1 MTLTKTQICNMAL
14 AHLAISKELSNVDT
28 TDATTPIGKACNL
41 FYETARDKVFRDFL
55 WPFATRVDAL
65 SLVQEEPS
73 TEWRYAYRYPSDCKR
88 IVRIVSGVRPET
100 RSTRANYRVL
110 ADGTGRLIYTDKEEA
125 ELEYVMQLTDVTKWP
140 EDFVMMVSLL
150 LAFLIAPRVTG
161 GDQFKLGAR
170 AYQAYAMAKAET
182 TENAANEEQ
191 PDEPGSDL
199 LAARN

>member
-1 MTLTKTQICNMAL
+1 MAL
-14 AHLAISKELSNVDT
+14 AHLGISRELTNVDT
-28 TDATTPIGKACNL
+28 TDASTPIGKACNL

-88 IVRIVSGVRPET
+88 IVRIQSGVRPET
-100 RSTRANYRVL
+100 KTSRVNYRVV
-110 ADGTGRLIYTDKEEA
+110 ADGSGRLILTDKEEA
-125 ELEYVMQLTDVTKWP
+125 ELEYVMQLTDMTKWT
-140 EDFVMMVSLL
+140 EDFALMFSLL

-170 AYQAYAMAKAET
+170 AYQAYSVAKLET
-182 TENAANEEQ
+182 TENAANEDQ
-191 PDEPGSDL
+191 PDDPGSDL
-199 LAARN
+199 LTARG

>member
-1 MTLTKTQICNMAL
+1 MPLTKTIICNMAL
-14 AHLAISKELSNVDT
+14 AHLGISRELTNVDT
-28 TDATTPIGKACNL
+28 TDASTPIGKACNL

-88 IVRIVSGVRPET
+88 IVRIQSGVRPET
-100 RSTRANYRVL
+100 KTSRVNYRVV
-110 ADGTGRLIYTDKEEA
+110 ADGSGRLILTDKEEA
-125 ELEYVMQLTDVTKWP
+125 ELEYVMQLTDMTKWT
-140 EDFVMMVSLL
+140 EDFALMFSLL

-170 AYQAYAMAKAET
+170 AYQAYSVAKLET
-182 TENAANEEQ
+182 TENAANEDQ
-191 PDEPGSDL
+191 PDDPGSDL
-199 LAARN
+199 LTARG